1 MIPRLKTSK
10 KSTPFPQEFVDQI
23 KSAFIENFKEQ
34 LTNAELIIQGRI
46 YPQEILLRVGFLE
59 KGHLRQSN
67 FEVSAAYD
75 YKKQN
80 AIESIHL
87 CIDFLAS
94 TLGQYFEQLSQKA
107 NPSEEAEESEPLD
120 LPYLWKPIQFEKQE
134 VFFQYSTVNTK
145 LEEEAD
151 RLLGVSSEELVK
163 DEEEEDFEPTDLE
176 EDESSNEEPEDSDP
190 SKRTI
195 H

>member
-10 KSTPFPQEFVDQI
+10 KSTPFPQEYADQI
-23 KSAFIENFKEQ
+23 KSAFVENFKEQ
-34 LTNAELIIQGRI
+34 LANADLVIQGRI
-46 YPQEILLRVGFLE
+46 YPQEILLRVGFVK
-59 KGHLRQSN
+59 KGHLKQSN
-67 FEVSAAYD
+67 FEVSASYD

-80 AIESIHL
+80 AIEAIHL

-94 TLGQYFEQLSQKA
+94 ILNQYFEQTTITD
-107 NPSEEAEESEPLD
+107 ESDDTEPMD
-120 LPYLWKPIQFEKQE
+120 LPYLWKPIQFENQE

-151 RLLGVSSEELVK
+151 RLLGISSEDLVK
-163 DEEEEDFEPTDLE
+163 DEEDEDFDASDLE
-176 EDESSNEEPEDSDP
+176 EDETGDEDPEDSDP